1 MDTSDFP
8 RQSDEEK
15 KGMNRRDLLKTATAV
30 AAGLMTVH
38 AASEVKVAAAQE
50 TPQKA
55 QPAPA
60 LGAAKSP
67 LKYADVM
74 KKAREM
80 LYPFCRVCPECDGVA
95 CAGEVPG
102 FGGVQS
108 GSSFK
113 NNYNSLARI
122 HLKLRTFHDIKKP
135 DLSVNFFGQELAM
148 PMLAAPTAGTI
159 YNMGTKLTEE
169 QFISAVLGG
178 CVAAGTLGS
187 LGDGVGEGE
196 DVYQKRMNIM
206 KSFQGKGLCIIKPR
220 TQEEIIRRIRML
232 EEAGAVAV
240 GVDVDASGRAA
251 RVIPGQTVEPKTPKQ
266 LTELVKTTKLPF
278 IIKGIMTKEEAVIAL
293 DTGAA
298 GIVVSN
304 HGGRVL
310 DHTKGVAEVL
320 PEIADAVKGKVFILA
335 DGGVRY
341 GADVLKVLALGA
353 NAVLVGRPV
362 IRGAY
367 GGDKE
372 GVALILNKMRGELE
386 SSMVL
391 TGMAGIAQVNR
402 SILA

>member
-50 TPQKA
+50 TSQKA

-60 LGAAKSP
+60 PGAAKSP

-113 NNYNSLARI
+113 NNYNSLAKI

-135 DLSVNFFGQELAM
+135 DLSVNFFGQELAI

-187 LGDGVGEGE
+187 VGDGVGEGE
-196 DVYQKRMNIM
+196 DVYQQRMKIM
-206 KSFQGKGLCIIKPR
+206 TSFQGKGICIIKPR
-220 TQEEIIRRIRML
+220 TQEEIIRRIRMA

-266 LTELVKTTKLPF
+266 LTELVK
-278 IIKGIMTKEEAVIAL
+278 
-293 DTGAA
+293 
-298 GIVVSN
+298 S
-304 HGGRVL
+304 HQ
-310 DHTKGVAEVL
+310 VA
-320 PEIADAVKGKVFILA
+320 FHH
-335 DGGVRY
+335 
-341 GADVLKVLALGA
+341 
-353 NAVLVGRPV
+353 
-362 IRGAY
+362 
-367 GGDKE
+367 
-372 GVALILNKMRGELE
+372 
-386 SSMVL
+386 
-391 TGMAGIAQVNR
+391 
-402 SILA
+402 